1 MVNLNGRQ
9 KDSFNEGKNYNP
21 MKHCKQHNQI
31 KNYLKQLNKKNN
43 YFKFIAKYAY
53 TLSPIYVFYLCL
65 DLNRQKLKS
74 L

>member
-43 YFKFIAKYAY
+43 YLSLLQNMHIHSAQFMYFI
-53 TLSPIYVFYLCL
+53 SVWI
-65 DLNRQKLKS
+65 
-74 L
+74 